1 MQEFNDLRKNAR
13 LVAGTTCPSPSWGQL
28 VPTAVAHRSAKSAFP
43 PCPPVIPPDR
53 KPPIAKSDSHHFNH
67 HTPITTHHHAT
78 RSPAPF
84 RCLASLPPRH
94 RPHHRR
100 RHVPAQGGVTP
111 ARAAMPASAPPGSVP
126 ESCFSQAFSGTP
138 SRAQVFLKSSPG
150 RRPEPGFFPSRLRD
164 AVPGPYV
171 FQVTPGTA
179 SGARLGPHEVTAFLW
194 KSTT

>member
-13 LVAGTTCPSPSWGQL
+13 LVAGTVRRGDNLSPQPSPTAPQNLLSLLAPRSFRQIENL
-28 VPTAVAHRSAKSAFP
+28 QSPKAIPTTS
-43 PCPPVIPPDR
+43 
-53 KPPIAKSDSHHFNH
+53 
-67 HTPITTHHHAT
+67 ITTHPLPPT
-78 RSPAPF
+78 TMPRVRPPPF